1 MCVCVCIGVCVPG
14 CVCVVCMC
22 IVCVCNMCVL
32 VCVCVSACV
41 MYVCGACICAFGV
54 GVMRVSGVWYVCI
67 GLVPVC
73 GVYVGWSVCTCVS
86 VVCTDACVCDLRM
99 CVYMRLY
106 VFVVCV
112 RMCLACVHLCGVC
125 VCVRLR
131 CVCTCV
137 YMYLCVLCVHLC
149 SGMYGGG
156 CPRVW
161 CVCVRCAPSRHLRV
175 LVGRRGRA
183 GCWWERRPCCRCC
196 APRSLELLFP
206 ERRPRGAAASAAA
219 HAAQSGQRERS

>member
-156 CPRVW
+156 VPACVV
-161 CVCVRCAPSRHLRV
+161 CVCAVRALQAPACPGWAAGEGGM
-175 LVGRRGRA
+175 LV
-183 GCWWERRPCCRCC
+183 
-196 APRSLELLFP
+196 
-206 ERRPRGAAASAAA
+206 GAAALL
-219 HAAQSGQRERS
+219 